1 MNAKGEEE
9 ESSSEECSEED
20 IWSCDKIQIFVRIY
34 GRVTRTI
41 VLFVEL
47 SDTVQK
53 LKDMIQ
59 QKEGIQPNQKKLSY
73 SRSMLR
79 DELTLYENNITNN
92 TTLFLNW

>member
-1 MNAKGEEE
+1 MNPDDFEQHNCK
-9 ESSSEECSEED
+9 ECSEED

-47 SDTVQK
+47 SDTVHK

-59 QKEGIQPNQKKLSY
+59 QKEGIPPNEQKLNS